1 MVRNHGRTAIV
12 SNNEENKN
20 QAPQNRT
27 GDTVESS
34 DAPRPTPGIAEG
46 DEETIDED
54 IAQKL
59 GDKGTQKG

>member
-1 MVRNHGRTAIV
+1 MPDK
-12 SNNEENKN
+12 EENKN

-27 GDTVESS
+27 GDTAKSS
-34 DAPRPTPGIAEG
+34 DAPRPTPGKAEG

-59 GDKGTQKG
+59 GDRGTRKS